1 MRIVK
6 LPHLPSERNE
16 ARPGDLLPE
25 VWYKGKE
32 IHADI
37 NQIEERINMKN
48 IVIFGAPGSY
58 AAYAGEELA
67 GILRAVG
74 DGSTVVFIQD
84 ILVLSRYRR
93 KGIGTAL
100 VRAVLERFPNVRQI
114 QLTADDTPG
123 ARAFYASLGFRELSR
138 IGCAG
143 FIRMGN

>member
-1 MRIVK
+1 MEIREYTAYRE
-6 LPHLPSERNE
+6 SEIMNLYRDAGWTAYTNDPESLRRGFE
-16 ARPGDLLPE
+16 ASL
-25 VWYKGKE
+25 VT
-32 IHADI
+32 
-37 NQIEERINMKN
+37 
-48 IVIFGAPGSY
+48 Y
-58 AAYAGEELA
+58 AGYAGEELA

-123 ARAFYASLGFRELSR
+123 ARAFYASLGFQELSR

>member
-1 MRIVK
+1 MEIREYTAYRE
-6 LPHLPSERNE
+6 SEIMNLYRDAGWTAYTNDPESLRRGFE
-16 ARPGDLLPE
+16 ASL
-25 VWYKGKE
+25 VT
-32 IHADI
+32 
-37 NQIEERINMKN
+37 
-48 IVIFGAPGSY
+48 Y
-58 AAYAGEELA
+58 AAYVGEELA

-138 IGCAG
+138 IGCTG